1 MSAEPAPLL
10 LVEDNPVYAEIL
22 QRLLPA
28 LGADMRFVPTCVDTA
43 ERAIEE
49 IANTNYTLVILDY
62 KLPGADGMS
71 VLAHIRSLPMPRQPA
86 VIMLTGMGNE
96 SVAVEAMKRGA
107 KDYLPKDSLDVP
119 SLMRAIGSA
128 LERKHLEQQVAQ
140 YTEELREKNAQVEAD
155 LNMAREIQEAFLP
168 ERYPTFP
175 KGALAKES
183 ALHFYHRYLPTGAV
197 GGDFFDVLRIS
208 DTQAGVF
215 ICDVMGHGVRAA
227 LVTAMVRALGEELV
241 SAAAEP
247 DKFLLEINRRLLGIL
262 TQTRMPMFA
271 SAFYVVVDLAR
282 GELRYSSAGHPSP
295 LLVRRNLGTVEPLR
309 FGGSRPG
316 PALGVFEESV
326 YPMARCPMAPE
337 DLVMLFT
344 DGLYEVEGAEG
355 DEYGQERL
363 LVAVNK
369 RTRLPTGQLFDELL
383 ADVQKHAGNR
393 GFVDDV
399 CIVGVEV
406 ARVDLTESNAAGT

>member
-10 LVEDNPVYAEIL
+10 VVEDNPVYAEIL
-22 QRLLPA
+22 QRLLPS
-28 LGADMRFVPTCVDTA
+28 LGAEVRFVPKCVDTA
-43 ERAIEE
+43 GKAIEE
-49 IANTNYTLVILDY
+49 IANTKYSLVILDD
-62 KLPGADGMS
+62 KLPGADGMT

-96 SVAVEAMKRGA
+96 SMAVEAMKRGA

-119 SLMRAIGSA
+119 SLTRAISSA
-128 LERKHLEQQVAQ
+128 LERKQLELQVARFA
-140 YTEELREKNAQVEAD
+140 EELREKNAQVEAD
-155 LNMAREIQEAFLP
+155 LNVAREVQGAFLP

-175 KGALAKES
+175 RNAPAKES
-183 ALHFYHRYLPTGAV
+183 ALRFCHRYLPTGAV
-197 GGDFFDVLRIS
+197 GGDFFDVLPIS

-227 LVTAMVRALGEELV
+227 LVTAMVRALAEELV
-241 SAAAEP
+241 SAAGEP
-247 DKFLLEINRRLLGIL
+247 DKFLVEINRGLLGIL
-262 TQTRMPMFA
+262 TQTRAPMFA
-271 SAFYVVVDLAR
+271 SAFYLVVDLAR
-282 GELRYSSAGHPSP
+282 GELRYSSAGHPSA
-295 LLVRRNLGTVEPLR
+295 LLVRRNMGTVEALR
-309 FGGSRPG
+309 FPGSRPG

-326 YPMARCPMAPE
+326 YPICRCPVSPQ
-337 DLVMLFT
+337 DLVVLFT

-363 LVAVNK
+363 LAAVSK
-369 RTRLPTGQLFDELL
+369 RSQLPAAQLFDELL

-393 GFVDDV
+393 GFADDV

-406 ARVDLTESNAAGT
+406 ARVGLAENNFVGA

>member
-1 MSAEPAPLL
+1 
-10 LVEDNPVYAEIL
+10 VYAEIL

-28 LGADMRFVPTCVDTA
+28 LGAEMRFAPKWVDTA
-43 ERAIEE
+43 EKAIEE
-49 IANTNYTLVILDY
+49 IAKTNYALVLLDY
-62 KLPGADGMS
+62 KLPGADGMT
-71 VLAHIRSLPMPRQPA
+71 VLAHIRSLPVPRQPA

-96 SVAVEAMKRGA
+96 AIAVEAMKRGA
-107 KDYLPKDSLDVP
+107 KDYLSKDCLDVP
-119 SLMRAIGSA
+119 SLVRAITSA
-128 LERKHLEQQVAQ
+128 LERKRLEEQVAR

-168 ERYPTFP
+168 ARYPTFP
-175 KGALAKES
+175 RNALPKES
-183 ALHFYHRYLPTGAV
+183 ALHFHHCYLPTGAV
-197 GGDFFDVLRIS
+197 GGDFFDVLSIS

-227 LVTAMVRALGEELV
+227 LVTAMVRALAEELIAV
-241 SAAAEP
+241 AAEP
-247 DKFLLEINRRLLGIL
+247 DRFLTEINHRLLGIL

-271 SAFYVVVDLAR
+271 SAFYLVADLAR
-282 GELRYSSAGHPSP
+282 GELRYSNAGHPSP
-295 LLVRRNLGTVEPLR
+295 LLVRRSAGTVEPLR
-309 FGGSRPG
+309 FPDCRPG

-326 YPMARCPMAPE
+326 YPICQCALAPQ
-337 DLVMLFT
+337 DLVVLFT

-355 DEYGQERL
+355 NEYGQERL
-363 LVAVNK
+363 LAAVRK
-369 RTRLPTGQLFDELL
+369 RANLAAGPLFDELL

-406 ARVDLTESNAAGT
+406 ARVGLSAGDRVGA